1 MIAVPDTS
9 VVVDGK
15 FKALLL
21 DKDFIR
27 DLERIVIA
35 EATVAEIEHLAND
48 GNPQGYSDSRSQRRY
63 SIYQR
68 RYSFL
73 LNTMA
78 KGRQNMKSPVQ
89 KRGY

>member
-9 VVVDGK
+9 VVVDGR

-48 GNPQGYSDSRSQRRY
+48 GKSSGISGIAELKAML
-63 SIYQR
+63 IYQR
-68 RYSFL
+68 DIRS
-73 LNTMA
+73 
-78 KGRQNMKSPVQ
+78 S
-89 KRGY
+89 